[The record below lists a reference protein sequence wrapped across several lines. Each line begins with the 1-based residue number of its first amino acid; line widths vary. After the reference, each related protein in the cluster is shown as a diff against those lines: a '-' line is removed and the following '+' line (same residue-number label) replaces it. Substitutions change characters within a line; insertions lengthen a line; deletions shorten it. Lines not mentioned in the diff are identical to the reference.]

1 MDENPRFSSD
11 SEYPNFILRTI
22 FEFLN
27 KYCNWLIRI
36 YYRIRINFKLR
47 NIDQIYLLTNG
58 IKRDIIN
65 YIQQ

>member
-27 KYCNWLIRI
+27 KYCRRI
-36 YYRIRINFKLR
+36 
-47 NIDQIYLLTNG
+47 D
-58 IKRDIIN
+58 
-65 YIQQ
+65 